1 MTALAE
7 LSAALRVTVTVTGV
21 RRLQLPRS
29 RFGLEDPA
37 WLGDGRPW
45 SRVVKTQGAAG
56 QVVTER
62 LAVLWGAT
70 EA

>member
-21 RRLQLPRS
+21 RRLKLPRS

-37 WLGDGRPW
+37 WLGDGRPR
-45 SRVVKTQGAAG
+45 SRVFKT
-56 QVVTER
+56 
-62 LAVLWGAT
+62 
-70 EA
+70 